1 MEIATTM
8 ERHVR
13 ERITK
18 AIVEIAERLDR
29 AAESVRRLADTGDS
43 RDPARKVDQLQN
55 ELAWLFPNL
64 GVHHLTSDAIA
75 WTIAARDLKRL
86 ERADPEAAES

>member
-1 MEIATTM
+1 M

-18 AIVEIAERLDR
+18 AMLEIAERLDD
-29 AAESVRRLADTGDS
+29 AGESVRRLADRSDS
-43 RDPARKVDQLQN
+43 RDPARKVNQLQN

-75 WTIAARDLKRL
+75 WTNAARDLKLL
-86 ERADPEAAES
+86 ESQEPTKEPPAR